1 MVAHRVRLNR
11 LLRTLDA
18 RAAMCPALSTVLYV
32 LITNQYLYVILP
44 RFQVLPFLAL
54 GLGVD
59 DMFLVARTYVSVCE
73 SKDFSEN
80 EIVGETLRNCGLSV
94 TLTSFTNA
102 CAFMMASFIPVPALQ
117 AFSRQVTA
125 VKSRTYF
132 ITQYLLNLFYH
143 KVPP

>member
-1 MVAHRVRLNR
+1 MHLGVDDVIYSRCRPKVYSKSI
-11 LLRTLDA
+11 
-18 RAAMCPALSTVLYV
+18 LSH
-32 LITNQYLYVILP
+32 
-44 RFQVLPFLAL
+44 FQVLPFLAL

-73 SKDFSEN
+73 SKNFDEN

-117 AFSRQVTA
+117 AFSRQVTFL
-125 VKSRTYF
+125 K
-132 ITQYLLNLFYH
+132 LNEISILSH
-143 KVPP
+143 